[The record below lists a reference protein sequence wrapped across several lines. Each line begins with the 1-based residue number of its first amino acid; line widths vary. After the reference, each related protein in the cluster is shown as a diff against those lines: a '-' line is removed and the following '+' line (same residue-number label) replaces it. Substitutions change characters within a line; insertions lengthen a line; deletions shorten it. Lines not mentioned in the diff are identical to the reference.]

1 VCFSVCGKERQRHKL
16 SMLRDLLL
24 SHPPH
29 TVLITVTSPLMWQ
42 RSIRSPY
49 SSPLA
54 VNKDSKY
61 WICLSVRNLTRGLW
75 TRIFNVTKTTLETIY
90 FRACLRTRIRIVFNK
105 RVRMCIYISR
115 DNQWFHYLIPTDAL
129 PSLQVTVLTILH
141 EIVLAEF

>member
-1 VCFSVCGKERQRHKL
+1 MLFCLWQRETEIKVKYVAR
-16 SMLRDLLL
+16 SIAQ
-24 SHPPH
+24 SPQH
-29 TVLITVTSPLMWQ
+29 TVLITITSHLMWQ
-42 RSIRSPY
+42 RRIRSPY

-105 RVRMCIYISR
+105 RVRTCIYISR
-115 DNQWFHYLIPTDAL
+115 DNRWFHYLIPTDAL
-129 PSLQVTVLTILH
+129 PYLQVTVLTISH